1 MSKRTYTFQ
10 IEIQGRGETPEEAYN
25 DAIEELYQDP
35 GTVPDAKF
43 IDEA

>member
-1 MSKRTYTFQ
+1 MKERMYTFQ

-25 DAIEELYQDP
+25 DAVEELYADP

-43 IDEA
+43 IEEV